1 MSEENNQKDTII
13 NDRRR
18 IDEQGQ
24 ERGAPTSDAAA
35 SSAANFTMSDAQ
47 PETTAEPEINFVS
60 FVVSLATQALMQM
73 GQMSPPPGVDLK
85 KDKNGARQTIEILSM
100 LEKKTRGNLEKEEA
114 SLIEE
119 VLHNLRMSFLKL

>member
-1 MSEENNQKDTII
+1 MSEDNNQKDTII

-24 ERGAPTSDAAA
+24 ERGGAQAVDA
-35 SSAANFTMSDAQ
+35 AANFTMSEAQ
-47 PETTAEPEINFVS
+47 PEATTEPEINFVS